1 MKRII
6 LLLLCLLV
14 GWPSMAQTKYDP
26 SQQTLKFIYIA
37 HDENTPVQ
45 TLISRL
51 KEWVEKDAVFMPEQ
65 LAMIIYLPNGEK
77 PAVIRVNTGVNDN
90 PQDFPSL
97 IDELQ
102 STVSHDAIPEVD
114 REQIVQ
120 IFEDIPLLNEDG
132 SPRFMAIDW
141 DYYVNSTF
149 WTLNLNETVI
159 ASLYWI
165 MDMEELTKN
174 NYLCVNIYYGEQ
186 TDKLPIN
193 EALPFGEKKLNASMP
208 FRHALPY

>member
-1 MKRII
+1 MKRIV
-6 LLLLCLLV
+6 LMLLCLMV

-45 TLISRL
+45 SLIPRL
-51 KEWVEKDAVFMPEQ
+51 KELVENDATFMPEQ
-65 LAMIIYLPNGEK
+65 LAVILYLPNGVEE
-77 PAVIRVNTGVNDN
+77 PLIVRVNTGVNDN
-90 PQDFPSL
+90 PGDFPRL

-102 STVSHDAIPEVD
+102 NKLTHDAMPEID

-120 IFEDIPLLNEDG
+120 IFEDIPLLNDNG
-132 SPRFMAIDW
+132 TPRFMAIDW

-149 WTLNLNETVI
+149 WTLNHNESVI

-165 MDMEELTKN
+165 MDMEQLTKD
-174 NYLCVNIYYGEQ
+174 NYLNVNIYYGEQ
-186 TDKLPIN
+186 SDKLPIN
-193 EALPFGEKKLNASMP
+193 EELPFGEKKLNASMHFLP
-208 FRHALPY
+208 LPY

>member
-1 MKRII
+1 M
-6 LLLLCLLV
+6 LLCLMA

-26 SQQTLKFIYIA
+26 SQQTLKFVYIA
-37 HDENTPVQ
+37 HDEHTPVQ

-51 KEWVEKDAVFMPEQ
+51 KPLVEKDAVFMPEQ
-65 LAMIIYLPNGEK
+65 IAMVLYLPNGEN
-77 PAVIRVNTGVNDN
+77 PTVIRINTGVNDN
-90 PQDFPSL
+90 PEDFPML

-102 STVSHDAIPEVD
+102 NKLTHDAMPEID
-114 REQIVQ
+114 RERIVE
-120 IFEDIPLLNEDG
+120 IFDEIPLLNENG

-149 WTLNLNETVI
+149 WLLNLNETVI
-159 ASLYWI
+159 SSLYWI
-165 MDMEELTKN
+165 MDMEQLTKD

-193 EALPFGEKKLNASMP
+193 EELPFGEKKLNASMQ
-208 FRHALPY
+208 FLPMPY